1 MTHFPP
7 SDLYEKRKK
16 ALRTV
21 GIVLS
26 ALMVVAVLAIL
37 LFIVRSERAHDEMS
51 CPFAR
56 RSERT
61 LEGAVVVEETRSCL
75 PEAEERRWLVS
86 RNGSA
91 PLEFARKRLPKE
103 HFSGDRAV
111 WVLSLDDKKQVV
123 LTLRVDGK
131 VASEFHEADA
141 K

>member
-37 LFIVRSERAHDEMS
+37 LFIVRSESAHDELS
-51 CPFAR
+51 CPFTR

-86 RNGSA
+86 RNGGT
-91 PLEFARKRLPKE
+91 PHEFARKRLPKE
-103 HFSGDRAV
+103 HFSDDRAV
-111 WVLSLDDKKQVV
+111 WVLSLDAQKQVV

-131 VASEFHEADA
+131 VASEFHEADS